1 MKYVQ
6 QRSTGLSGKEHD
18 RSIEYL
24 AHIFIEE
31 GLSRILS
38 IIYVT
43 AFATGLWSSVLLQ
56 KSISQWYIIDV
67 AEVIRSISRCAFSS
81 P

>member
-1 MKYVQ
+1 VKYVQ

-43 AFATGLWSSVLLQ
+43 
-56 KSISQWYIIDV
+56 
-67 AEVIRSISRCAFSS
+67 
-81 P
+81 